1 MLTCNKLTLIK
12 NNKTIFRDLGFAL
25 GTGSVLVITG
35 GNGSGKTSLLKII
48 AGIIKPQAGEILWGD
63 FAVEQIRED
72 FYGDMQF
79 IGHKNFLKSQLSVK
93 ENIEFY
99 AKLSDTKMAVNSALS
114 FFDLN
119 DISHEQVKNLSAGVQ
134 QRIRLSLLLACPAT
148 LWLLDEPSTNLD
160 QFYKEKLHGLIK
172 TRIKEQGM
180 VLLATHDE
188 FFFDLGIK
196 INVEDFKN

>member
-1 MLTCNKLTLIK
+1 VLTCNKLTLIK
-12 NNKTIFRDLGFAL
+12 NNKTIFHDLGFAL

-79 IGHKNFLKSQLSVK
+79 IGHKNFLKSQLSVR

-99 AKLSDTKMAVNSALS
+99 AKLSDTQMAVNSALS

-119 DISHEQVKNLSAGVQ
+119 AISDEPVKNLSAGVQ

-188 FFFDLGIK
+188 FFFDLGLK

>member
-188 FFFDLGIK
+188 FFFDLGLK

>member
-79 IGHKNFLKSQLSVK
+79 IGHKNFLKSQLNVK

-99 AKLSDTKMAVNSALS
+99 AKLNDTQMAVNSALS

-188 FFFDLGIK
+188 FFFDLGLK

>member
-12 NNKTIFRDLGFAL
+12 NNKTIFHDLGFAL

-79 IGHKNFLKSQLSVK
+79 IGHKNFLKSQLSVR

-99 AKLSDTKMAVNSALS
+99 AKLSDTQMAVNSALS

-119 DISHEQVKNLSAGVQ
+119 AISDEPVKNLSAGVQ

-188 FFFDLGIK
+188 FFFDLGLK
-196 INVEDFKN
+196 INIEDFKN

>member
-1 MLTCNKLTLIK
+1 VLTCNKLTLIK

-48 AGIIKPQAGEILWGD
+48 AGIIKRQAGEILWGD

-79 IGHKNFLKSQLSVK
+79 IGHKNFLKQELTVR
-93 ENIEFY
+93 ENIEYY
-99 AKLSDTKMAVNSALS
+99 AKLNDSMMAVNSALS

>member
-12 NNKTIFRDLGFAL
+12 NNKTIFHDLGFAL

-99 AKLSDTKMAVNSALS
+99 AKLSDTQMAVNSALS

-134 QRIRLSLLLACPAT
+134 QRVRLSLLLACPAT

-188 FFFDLGIK
+188 FFFDLGLK

>member
-12 NNKTIFRDLGFAL
+12 NNKTIFHDLGFAL

-63 FAVEQIRED
+63 FTVEKIRED

-99 AKLSDTKMAVNSALS
+99 AKLSDTQMAVSSALS

-188 FFFDLGIK
+188 FFFDLGLK